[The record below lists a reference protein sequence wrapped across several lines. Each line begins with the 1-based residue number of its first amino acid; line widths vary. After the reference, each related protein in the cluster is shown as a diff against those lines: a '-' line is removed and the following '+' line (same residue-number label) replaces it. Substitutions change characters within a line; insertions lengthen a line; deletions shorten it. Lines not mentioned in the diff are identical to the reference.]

1 MFQRIMVPV
10 DLNHTDTLGKALRV
24 AADLARHYGA
34 TACYVGVTA
43 STPSRIAHNPKEYE
57 HELESFAQAQAAAY
71 GHKAVSHAMVSHDP
85 AVDLE
90 ATLELAIDET
100 NRDLVVMASHLPGL
114 RDRLWPSNGGALAGH
129 ARSSVLVVRAD

>member
-10 DLNHTDTLGKALRV
+10 DLNHTDMLGKALRV

-43 STPSRIAHNPKEYE
+43 STPSRIAHTPKEYA
-57 HELESFAQAQAAAY
+57 HKLESFAQEQAGAY
-71 GHKAVSHAMVSHDP
+71 GHNATSHAIVSHDP

-90 ATLELAIDET
+90 AALERAIDET
-100 NRDLVVMASHLPGL
+100 HSDLVVMASHVPGL
-114 RDRLWPSNGGALAGH
+114 KDRLWPSNGGVLAGH
-129 ARSSVLVVRAD
+129 ARASVLVVRAD